1 MTRYGPRLVLT
12 SCLGLAALTTQL
24 TYTLL
29 ATSLPSLCLGFAL
42 TGGLLAPCWPAVT
55 SSLSASFPDKALNS
69 VFGFANSATFAGGL
83 AGTAL
88 ASYLL
93 EFSGWRSVGLPPAL
107 LTLLASLLVS
117 LLLYSPAE
125 RGLKVPGKA
134 SVQSETRDEEK
145 TVESKSLL
153 SLLRIPCVAE
163 VSCAMFSLKFVRYCM
178 AMWLPLYLL
187 EELGY
192 SKLQAGIF
200 STVFDVGGIIG
211 APVLGIALDR
221 FASDRPLLGVSLLM
235 VLGTVVTGLFALTAS
250 WGILFNSVFLLVAGA
265 ANSGPDSI
273 LAGSVSVRLGERS
286 YSSRSEMCCLTLF
299 LTLTMPAW
307 SVPWHTMLR
316 PLLSSSQVQPGMSL
330 PEGQVALTVF
340 TSNLGICGPT
350 LEMVEAVMRNRG
362 R

>member
-93 EFSGWRSVGLPPAL
+93 EYSGWRSVGLPPAL

-134 SVQSETRDEEK
+134 PVQSETRDEEK

-286 YSSRSEMCCLTLF
+286 GAGLGGAVTSLINGVGQVGGVVEGPLIEVLAALVGWWGVLMALVLVSAVGSLATYRAFTVDQSERSSEG
-299 LTLTMPAW
+299 
-307 SVPWHTMLR
+307 
-316 PLLSSSQVQPGMSL
+316 LLS
-330 PEGQVALTVF
+330 
-340 TSNLGICGPT
+340 
-350 LEMVEAVMRNRG
+350 
-362 R
+362 